1 MRRTVTNKDKFT
13 YIKAIHKNNYSLTK
27 SLRLT
32 SASNTPCP
40 IKPTEN
46 IIPKDLNLQKIFT
59 NMLTSSNQ
67 LSKVYSSYINNH
79 SYSTISLNFNHNNI
93 RRKTILRKIRDF
105 FLYYN
110 INYKIYFKTI
120 LLYDIISL
128 ENENKK
134 FLSSEE
140 EIALGSLILSI
151 KFNYDENKMFSMKKF
166 LKVFEKKNY
175 KLWEIIDIERKAIK
189 SVNYF
194 LNFTTPMCF
203 LEFFLMNGI
212 IYNIDY
218 LNKSDYAKIYFE
230 VENVLEKT
238 MEESNIYLKY
248 NFFYLACSVVSFCR
262 KMFYL
267 EKWPKM
273 LKKVFSIDFYFF
285 QSVYNHFFVQEK
297 TSNEKNFNN
306 NKVYSNKT
314 YNSNNNKEDI
324 VINGNNKV
332 VLLNLE
338 NFGINNTSKNKRN
351 NNIYNSYK
359 KNYYKT
365 IDKYNNIINININN
379 VSFNNI
385 YNNRTTINEDEKKS
399 KNNSIEKSAIK
410 SNKKSKRF
418 HYKIDNSSIDFNSEA
433 QKINDSIYNN
443 RSTQNNVVTELT
455 GENCEITNKNDYNL
469 TTNLTEIKGN
479 KDLAE
484 QNTYSSPPKRKR
496 KHYYIINNENKSNDK
511 TSEKN
516 VKDED
521 KKNSEIKVNNDNNE
535 VYKNNKNYNEENKNE
550 KSINTNVKNNN
561 SRIRKIF
568 TYTYDNSLK
577 NMMISNNDKNSILKL
592 SKNKYNKKEEKENNI
607 INRNDNYNKKNI
619 NYTSNKEELNNH
631 KYTKTNENILEQ
643 NDKIKSDI
651 KKVKEE
657 QKDQNLTEKKP
668 NNLLITNYFNYT
680 YYRTDKKSTEKKF
693 NFKNRYNNINLTKI
707 EKTNTSQNIEKNNI
721 NINSSSIGKQES
733 PKIRKT
739 YRNFQK
745 NLRNNLF
752 KIVENNGNSLKNEQK
767 NELTNKKDLYIPN
780 NKKKHRGENKIKYND
795 LIKYKLSKCESI
807 NKRVNI

>member
-32 SASNTPCP
+32 SASSTPCP

-46 IIPKDLNLQKIFT
+46 IIPKDLHLQKIFT
-59 NMLTSSNQ
+59 NMLNSSNQ
-67 LSKVYSSYINNH
+67 LSKIYSSYIINH
-79 SYSTISLNFNHNNI
+79 SCSTISLNFNSNNNK
-93 RRKTILRKIRDF
+93 RKTILRKIRDF

-110 INYKIYFKTI
+110 IDYKIYFKTI
-120 LLYDIISL
+120 LLYDIILL

-134 FLSSEE
+134 FLSSED

-189 SVNYF
+189 TVNYF

-203 LEFFLMNGI
+203 LEFFLLNGI

-218 LNKSDYAKIYFE
+218 MNKSDYAKIYFE

-248 NFFYLACSVVSFCR
+248 NFFYLACSVVSYCR
-262 KMFYL
+262 KMFNL

-297 TSNEKNFNN
+297 TSKENLNC

-324 VINGNNKV
+324 VINGNDNV
-332 VLLNLE
+332 VLLNLK
-338 NFGINNTSKNKRN
+338 NFGINNETKYKRN

-359 KNYYKT
+359 KNYFKT

-385 YNNRTTINEDEKKS
+385 YNNSTTTINETEKQS
-399 KNNSIEKSAIK
+399 KNNSKEKSVIK

-418 HYKIDNSSIDFNSEA
+418 HYKIDNSSIDFNSEV

-443 RSTQNNVVTELT
+443 RSTQKNAITETT
-455 GENCEITNKNDYNL
+455 GGNCEIINKNDYNL
-469 TTNLTEIKGN
+469 TTNLTEIKEV
-479 KDLAE
+479 KDLVE

-496 KHYYIINNENKSNDK
+496 KHYYIINNENKNNDK
-511 TSEKN
+511 TEEKN
-516 VKDED
+516 VKDET
-521 KKNSEIKVNNDNNE
+521 KKNSEIKVNNDNKE
-535 VYKNNKNYNEENKNE
+535 VYKNNNNNYNEENKSE
-550 KSINTNVKNNN
+550 KSIYNNDKNNN
-561 SRIRKIF
+561 SRIRKLF

-577 NMMISNNDKNSILKL
+577 NMMISNNNKNSILKL
-592 SKNKYNKKEEKENNI
+592 SKNKYNKKKKKKI
-607 INRNDNYNKKNI
+607 ILLTEMI
-619 NYTSNKEELNNH
+619 T
-631 KYTKTNENILEQ
+631 I
-643 NDKIKSDI
+643 I
-651 KKVKEE
+651 KKM
-657 QKDQNLTEKKP
+657 
-668 NNLLITNYFNYT
+668 
-680 YYRTDKKSTEKKF
+680 
-693 NFKNRYNNINLTKI
+693 
-707 EKTNTSQNIEKNNI
+707 
-721 NINSSSIGKQES
+721 
-733 PKIRKT
+733 
-739 YRNFQK
+739 
-745 NLRNNLF
+745 
-752 KIVENNGNSLKNEQK
+752 
-767 NELTNKKDLYIPN
+767 
-780 NKKKHRGENKIKYND
+780 
-795 LIKYKLSKCESI
+795 
-807 NKRVNI
+807 